1 MGMTLAELQ
10 EWPPHIKALADAASK
25 RGDASQQA
33 ADKVQ
38 AIVDMSTWQGDAGDA
53 ARDAM
58 KRSAA
63 RFDNAGF
70 EALYVAMHANKAY
83 GESQTLADDI
93 GAFLAYAA
101 APPKVDIDPK
111 TNAVTP
117 PDISGLN
124 KEQLQKV
131 IDKLKDLQ
139 QRVTGLVARGEML
152 DDSLARVLDEGTGG
166 HTMAQKQIAEG
177 TPEQAE
183 RDVHDVLA
191 GTATEEQKARVQAA
205 SVLSPEQ
212 VADRDA
218 GRPVQLTRSQ
228 QQVLGQ
234 LQAQMNGMSV
244 EAIHRAEQR
253 LGNNKSIIGNALQMM
268 GSNQYGYA
276 KTELRPGAQGSTT
289 ELTTGGYDKLPTSV
303 QEALNDKSP
312 GFSYVSQGPGQGT
325 APVTQGSTLGNLN
338 RLSDVIKDGDPG
350 FQHGTELDQKL
361 MQRGADILH
370 FENENKSAHL
380 GPADSVIQNIFS
392 SAGRDHI
399 VDHNMMVSPDGKR
412 NDQFLGD
419 LMHHQF
425 PDGGAAAGSL
435 MSWTHDSAHVGPGV
449 SLEQARMSGETAR
462 AYSSYV
468 MDHPELNSLPS
479 SDDQGFGNRGVKT
492 FGELNP
498 GLARGMADGLV
509 PYAGIIAGG
518 DHKILGDTPGFDDVP
533 GGDQKFDSQTAVDDG
548 TMPRAKALFRVLD
561 TDTEAAKT
569 LGGALYGDSI
579 LATNH
584 YAEEVKQHGVG
595 PAGDL
600 DQAGRFRGLADAG
613 LAAAQDAKHYDASVT
628 AEQKAKDLQ
637 QMKETAYGAI
647 TKILPVPA
655 DLSPGFGIM
664 TDALK
669 STIIGSAPDPSQ
681 LTTSIVPDL
690 SEARAQQQLLSA
702 YVATGVLRTDQ
713 VPSNLLVPAGPENP
727 GAMKVGTLE
736 DLRNM
741 KLPDGTYPHAGL
753 RADDYHTMVD
763 RAIQQV
769 PPDARRWTTIQDA
782 YNSAAKDIIAKP
794 AGPKGN

>member
-38 AIVDMSTWQGDAGDA
+38 AIVDMSTWQGDAGEA

-101 APPKVDIDPK
+101 APPKVDINPK

-205 SVLSPEQ
+205 SILSPEQ
-212 VADRDA
+212 IADRDA

-244 EAIHRAEQR
+244 EDIHRAEQR

-303 QEALNDKSP
+303 QNVLNDKSP
-312 GFSYVSQGPGQGT
+312 VYHRDDPTIFNPSRPEAQIS
-325 APVTQGSTLGNLN
+325 AAAGNLN
-338 RLSDVIKDGDPG
+338 RLSEVITDGDAG
-350 FQHGTELDQKL
+350 FQRGTELDHKL
-361 MQRGADILH
+361 LQRGADILH
-370 FENENKSAHL
+370 YENQHGDSL
-380 GPADSVIQNIFS
+380 RGPVDNELQNIFKATS
-392 SAGRDHI
+392 RDHI
-399 VDHNMMVSPDGKR
+399 AVHDVMTGPNGQR
-412 NDQFLGD
+412 NDRLLGD
-419 LMHHQF
+419 LTSHVF
-425 PDGGAAAGSL
+425 PDRGAAAGSL
-435 MSWTHDSAHVGPGV
+435 FSWTGASAVPGDGV
-449 SLEQARMSGETAR
+449 SLEDARMSGETAR
-462 AYSSYV
+462 AYAGYLA
-468 MDHPELNSLPS
+468 DHPDLGKHRMGIFASVGDYS
-479 SDDQGFGNRGVKT
+479 
-492 FGELNP
+492 P
-498 GLARGMADGLV
+498 GLMQGMANGLA
-509 PYAGIIAGG
+509 PYTAAIAGG
-518 DHKILGDTPGFDDVP
+518 TPDVFGKLPGF
-533 GGDQKFDSQTAVDDG
+533 GDAF
-548 TMPRAKALFRVLD
+548 D
-561 TDTEAAKT
+561 TDANTSNGKLPEARNVFNVLSSDPEAAKT
-569 LGGALYGDSI
+569 INGALYRDSVT
-579 LATNH
+579 ATQH
-584 YAEEVKQHGVG
+584 YADSVHESGSG
-595 PAGDL
+595 AIGDL
-600 DQAGRFRGLADAG
+600 DQAGRFRALADAG
-613 LAAAQDAKHYDASVT
+613 LTASNNQQHGDEKALHDLKSKAYDAGT
-628 AEQKAKDLQ
+628 KLAKL
-637 QMKETAYGAI
+637 AI
-647 TKILPVPA
+647 
-655 DLSPGFGIM
+655 PGVGTEFGM
-664 TDALK
+664 MADALK
-669 STIIGSAPDPSQ
+669 SSIIGSVGDAGMTSGVDMAPES
-681 LTTSIVPDL
+681 
-690 SEARAQQQLLSA
+690 AQHLLLNA
-702 YVATGVLRTDQ
+702 YLANGTLQPNQ
-713 VPSNLLVPAGPENP
+713 VSPQILVPVDAAHPNGPQ
-727 GAMKVGTLE
+727 KIGTLE
-736 DLRNM
+736 EINKAHPNEKM
-741 KLPDGTYPHAGL
+741 SVSNYHTQVNNGL
-753 RADDYHTMVD
+753 RGVPGEPGNADPIRV
-763 RAIQQV
+763 
-769 PPDARRWTTIQDA
+769 A
-782 YNSAAKDIIAKP
+782 YNMVAQWP
-794 AGPKGN
+794 A

>member
-1 MGMTLAELQ
+1 MGMTLDELQ
-10 EWPPHIKALADAASK
+10 HWPPQIKSLADAASK

-38 AIVDMSTWQGDAGDA
+38 AIVDMSTWKGDAGDA

-63 RFDNAGF
+63 RFETAGF
-70 EALYVAMHANKAY
+70 EAMYVAMHANKAY
-83 GESQTLADDI
+83 GESQALAADIGTFLAD
-93 GAFLAYAA
+93 AA

-117 PDISGLN
+117 PDITGMD
-124 KEQLQKV
+124 KDQLQKV
-131 IDKLKDLQ
+131 INKLKDLH

-166 HTMAQKQIAEG
+166 HTMAEKQVADG
-177 TPEQAE
+177 SPEQAE
-183 RDVHDVLA
+183 RDVQDVLA
-191 GTATEEQKARVQAA
+191 GTATDEQRARVQAA
-205 SVLSPEQ
+205 SILNPEQ
-212 VADRDA
+212 IADRDA
-218 GRPVQLTRSQ
+218 GRPVQLTRPQ

-244 EAIHRAEQR
+244 EDIHRAERR

-276 KTELRPGAQGSTT
+276 KTELRPGAQGSTD

-303 QEALNDKSP
+303 QNALNDKSP
-312 GFSYVSQGPGQGT
+312 GYNYVPLEHGQGRGV
-325 APVTQGSTLGNLN
+325 VTEGSVLGNLD
-338 RLSDVIKDGDPG
+338 RLSDVIKDGDAG

-370 FENENKSAHL
+370 FENENKSSHL
-380 GPADSVIQNIFS
+380 GPADSTIQNIFS
-392 SAGRDHI
+392 AAGRDHI
-399 VDHNMMVSPDGKR
+399 VDHGMMVNPDGGR

-419 LMHHQF
+419 LTHHQF
-425 PDGGAAAGSL
+425 PDGGNAAGSL

-492 FGELNP
+492 FGELSP

-518 DHKILGDTPGFDDVP
+518 DHHILGATPGFDDMP

-569 LGGALYGDSI
+569 LGSALYGDSI
-579 LATNH
+579 LATDH

-637 QMKETAYGAI
+637 QMKEAAYGAI

-655 DLSPGFGIM
+655 ELSPGFGIM

-669 STIIGSAPDPSQ
+669 STIVGSAPDPTQ
-681 LTTSIVPDL
+681 LTTSIVPSL
-690 SEARAQQQLLSA
+690 SEARAQQQLLGA
-702 YVATGVLRTDQ
+702 YVATGVLRPDQ
-713 VPSNLLVPAGPENP
+713 VPSELLVPAGPNHP

-736 DLRNM
+736 ELRGVQ
-741 KLPDGTYPHAGL
+741 LPDGTRPNQWL
-753 RADDYHTMVD
+753 TADKYHTLVD
-763 RAIQQV
+763 TAMHQI
-769 PPDARRWTTIQDA
+769 PPDARTSMTIKSA
-782 YNSAAKDIIAKP
+782 YDSAAKDIAIKP
-794 AGPKGN
+794 RENKGN

>member
-1 MGMTLAELQ
+1 MGMTLDELQ
-10 EWPPHIKALADAASK
+10 HWPPQIKSLADAASK

-38 AIVDMSTWQGDAGDA
+38 AIIDMSTWKGDAGDA

-63 RFDNAGF
+63 RFENSGF
-70 EALYVAMHANKAY
+70 EAMYVAMHANKAY
-83 GESQTLADDI
+83 GESQALAADIGTFLAD
-93 GAFLAYAA
+93 AA

-117 PDISGLN
+117 PDITGMD
-124 KEQLQKV
+124 KDQLQKV
-131 IDKLKDLQ
+131 INKLKDLH

-166 HTMAQKQIAEG
+166 HTMAEKQVADG
-177 TPEQAE
+177 SPEQAE
-183 RDVHDVLA
+183 RDVQDVLA
-191 GTATEEQKARVQAA
+191 GTATDEQRARVQAA
-205 SVLSPEQ
+205 SILNPEQ
-212 VADRDA
+212 IADRDA
-218 GRPVQLTRSQ
+218 GRPVQLTRPQ

-244 EAIHRAEQR
+244 EDIHRAERR

-276 KTELRPGAQGSTT
+276 KTELRPGAQGSTD

-303 QEALNDKSP
+303 QNALNDKSP
-312 GFSYVSQGPGQGT
+312 GYNYVPLEHGQGRGV
-325 APVTQGSTLGNLN
+325 VTEGSVLGNLD
-338 RLSDVIKDGDPG
+338 RLSDVIKDGDAG

-370 FENENKSAHL
+370 FENENKSSHL
-380 GPADSVIQNIFS
+380 GPADSTIQNIFS
-392 SAGRDHI
+392 AAGRDHI
-399 VDHNMMVSPDGKR
+399 VDHGMMVNPDGGR

-419 LMHHQF
+419 LTHHQF
-425 PDGGAAAGSL
+425 PDGGNAAGSL

-492 FGELNP
+492 FGELSP

-518 DHKILGDTPGFDDVP
+518 DHHILGATPGFDDMP

-569 LGGALYGDSI
+569 LGSALYGDSI
-579 LATNH
+579 LATDH

-637 QMKETAYGAI
+637 QMKEAAYGAI

-655 DLSPGFGIM
+655 ELSPGFGIM

-669 STIIGSAPDPSQ
+669 STIVGSAPDPTQ
-681 LTTSIVPDL
+681 LTTSIVPSL
-690 SEARAQQQLLSA
+690 SEARAQQQLLGA
-702 YVATGVLRTDQ
+702 YVATGVLRPDQ
-713 VPSNLLVPAGPENP
+713 VPSELLVPAGPNHP

-736 DLRNM
+736 ELRGVQ
-741 KLPDGTYPHAGL
+741 LPDGTRPNQWL
-753 RADDYHTMVD
+753 TADKYHTLVD
-763 RAIQQV
+763 TAMHQL
-769 PPDARRWTTIQDA
+769 PPDARTSMTIKSA
-782 YNSAAKDIIAKP
+782 YDSAAKDIAIKP
-794 AGPKGN
+794 RENKGN

>member
-38 AIVDMSTWQGDAGDA
+38 AIVDMSTWQGDAGEA

-101 APPKVDIDPK
+101 APPKVDINPK

-205 SVLSPEQ
+205 SILSPEQ
-212 VADRDA
+212 IADRDA
-218 GRPVQLTRSQ
+218 GRPVQLTRPQ

-244 EAIHRAEQR
+244 EDIHRAEQR

-325 APVTQGSTLGNLN
+325 APITQGSTLGNLD

-350 FQHGTELDQKL
+350 FQNGTELDRRL

-370 FENENKSAHL
+370 FKNQNHDSHEGA
-380 GPADSVIQNIFS
+380 ADSTIQNIFS

-399 VDHNMMVSPDGKR
+399 VDHDMMVNPEGKR

-419 LMHHQF
+419 LTHHQF
-425 PDGGAAAGSL
+425 TDGGKAAGSL

-449 SLEQARMSGETAR
+449 SADQAKLSGETAH
-462 AYSSYV
+462 AYASYV
-468 MDHPELNSLPS
+468 ADHKELNALPANDNQGLGQGTKTLGQLSPEL
-479 SDDQGFGNRGVKT
+479 VK
-492 FGELNP
+492 GMAW
-498 GLARGMADGLV
+498 GLA
-509 PYAGIIAGG
+509 PYTAAIGGG
-518 DHKILGDTPGFDDVP
+518 DPAIFGSTPGFDNALD
-533 GGDQKFDSQTAVDDG
+533 TDDAIG
-548 TMPRAKALFRVLD
+548 NGSMPQAKALFKVLS
-561 TDTEAAKT
+561 TNAEAATT
-569 LGGALYGDSI
+569 LGGALYGDSVM
-579 LATNH
+579 ATNH
-584 YAEEVKQHGVG
+584 YAEAVKHSGVG
-595 PAGDL
+595 EIGDL

-613 LAAAQDAKHYDASVT
+613 LAAGNDAQHKADTVSK
-628 AEQKAKDLQ
+628 EQYAKDLQ
-637 QMKETAYGAI
+637 RLKETAYGAI
-647 TKILPVPA
+647 TKILPIPA
-655 DLSPGFGIM
+655 EAATPFGIM
-664 TDALK
+664 SDALK
-669 STIIGSAPDPSQ
+669 D
-681 LTTSIVPDL
+681 SIVGKAPEPGQPANTTVPNL
-690 SEARAQQQLLSA
+690 NPAYGQQQLLNA
-702 YVATGVLRTDQ
+702 YAATGVLRPEQ
-713 VPSNLLVPAGPENP
+713 FPPNMLVPDPKHP
-727 GAMKVGTLE
+727 GVMRVGTLE
-736 DLRNM
+736 ELRQM
-741 KLPDGTYPHAGL
+741 KGPDDRPVYEHLTS
-753 RADDYHTMVD
+753 DKYHTMVNEAL
-763 RAIQQV
+763 RRI
-769 PPDARRWTTIQDA
+769 PGDAGSAQPLIDA
-782 YNSAAKDIIAKP
+782 YNNAVKTTE
-794 AGPKGN
+794 

>member
-1 MGMTLAELQ
+1 M
-10 EWPPHIKALADAASK
+10 
-25 RGDASQQA
+25 
-33 ADKVQ
+33 
-38 AIVDMSTWQGDAGDA
+38 
-53 ARDAM
+53 
-58 KRSAA
+58 
-63 RFDNAGF
+63 
-70 EALYVAMHANKAY
+70 
-83 GESQTLADDI
+83 
-93 GAFLAYAA
+93 
-101 APPKVDIDPK
+101 
-111 TNAVTP
+111 
-117 PDISGLN
+117 
-124 KEQLQKV
+124 
-131 IDKLKDLQ
+131 
-139 QRVTGLVARGEML
+139 
-152 DDSLARVLDEGTGG
+152 
-166 HTMAQKQIAEG
+166 
-177 TPEQAE
+177 
-183 RDVHDVLA
+183 
-191 GTATEEQKARVQAA
+191 
-205 SVLSPEQ
+205 
-212 VADRDA
+212 
-218 GRPVQLTRSQ
+218 
-228 QQVLGQ
+228 
-234 LQAQMNGMSV
+234 
-244 EAIHRAEQR
+244 
-253 LGNNKSIIGNALQMM
+253 
-268 GSNQYGYA
+268 
-276 KTELRPGAQGSTT
+276 
-289 ELTTGGYDKLPTSV
+289 
-303 QEALNDKSP
+303 
-312 GFSYVSQGPGQGT
+312 
-325 APVTQGSTLGNLN
+325 
-338 RLSDVIKDGDPG
+338 
-350 FQHGTELDQKL
+350 
-361 MQRGADILH
+361 
-370 FENENKSAHL
+370 
-380 GPADSVIQNIFS
+380 
-392 SAGRDHI
+392 
-399 VDHNMMVSPDGKR
+399 
-412 NDQFLGD
+412 
-419 LMHHQF
+419 
-425 PDGGAAAGSL
+425 
-435 MSWTHDSAHVGPGV
+435 
-449 SLEQARMSGETAR
+449 
-462 AYSSYV
+462 
-468 MDHPELNSLPS
+468 
-479 SDDQGFGNRGVKT
+479 
-492 FGELNP
+492 
-498 GLARGMADGLV
+498 V

>member
-1 MGMTLAELQ
+1 MGMTLDELQ
-10 EWPPHIKALADAASK
+10 HWPPQIKALADAASK

-38 AIVDMSTWQGDAGDA
+38 SIVDISTWKGDAGDA

-63 RFDNAGF
+63 RFETSGF
-70 EALYVAMHANKAY
+70 EAMYVAMHANKAY
-83 GESQTLADDI
+83 GESQALADDI
-93 GAFLAYAA
+93 GSFLAYAA

-111 TNAVTP
+111 KNGVTP
-117 PDISGLN
+117 PDITGLN
-124 KEQLQKV
+124 KDQLQKL
-131 IDKLKDLQ
+131 INKIKDLKE
-139 QRVTGLVARGEML
+139 RVTGLLARGESL
-152 DDSLARVLDEGTGG
+152 DNLLAHVLDEGTGG
-166 HTMAQKQIAEG
+166 HTMAEKQIAEG

-191 GTATEEQKARVQAA
+191 GTATDEQRARVQAA
-205 SVLSPEQ
+205 SILSPEQ
-212 VADRDA
+212 IADRDA

-244 EAIHRAEQR
+244 EDIHRAEQR
-253 LGNNKSIIGNALQMM
+253 LGNNKSIVGNALQMM

-276 KTELRPGAQGSTT
+276 KTELRPGAQGSAT

-303 QEALNDKSP
+303 QNLLNDKSP
-312 GFSYVSQGPGQGT
+312 GYNYVPLEHGQGRGV
-325 APVTQGSTLGNLN
+325 VTEGSVLGNLD
-338 RLSDVIKDGDPG
+338 RLSDVIKDGDSG

-370 FENENKSAHL
+370 FENENKSSHL
-380 GPADSVIQNIFS
+380 GPADSTIQNIFS
-392 SAGRDHI
+392 AAGRDHI

-425 PDGGAAAGSL
+425 PDGGNAAGSL
-435 MSWTHDSAHVGPGV
+435 MSWTHDSAHIGPGV

-492 FGELNP
+492 FGELSP

-518 DHKILGDTPGFDDVP
+518 DPKILGETPGF
-533 GGDQKFDSQTAVDDG
+533 GDTPDTQNAVDDG
-548 TMPRAKALFRVLD
+548 TMPKAKALFRVLD
-561 TDTEAAKT
+561 TDKEAAET
-569 LGGALYGDSI
+569 LGSALYGDSI
-579 LATNH
+579 LSTNH

-600 DQAGRFRGLADAG
+600 SAAGRFRGLADAG
-613 LAAAQDAKHYDASVT
+613 LAAAHDAQHYDASVT

-637 QMKETAYGAI
+637 QMKEAAYGAI

-669 STIIGSAPDPSQ
+669 STIVGSAPDASQ
-681 LTTSIVPDL
+681 LATSIVPDL
-690 SEARAQQQLLSA
+690 SEARAQQQLVSA
-702 YVATGVLRTDQ
+702 YVATGVLRPDQ
-713 VPSNLLVPAGPENP
+713 VPSDLLVPAGPENP

-736 DLRNM
+736 DVRNM

-753 RADDYHTMVD
+753 RADDYHTLVD

-769 PPDARRWTTIQDA
+769 PSDARRWTTIQDA
-782 YNSAAKDIIAKP
+782 YNGAAKDINAKP
-794 AGPKGN
+794 AGPKGS